1 MKNIIAILLL
11 SLPFLLLI
19 DPNITKGQPQ
29 KVIRIAGDNQFPP
42 FEYLTESG
50 VYTGFNVDV
59 MNAISIETGL
69 KFEFYPMPWNQAIK
83 ALHEGKVDAIQGMK
97 YSKERDKIYD
107 FSDRYF
113 TSTQAIFVRKDNLYI
128 RQLKDLKHR
137 TVIVQRGDIANEL
150 IQKEKNIRL
159 IQVNT
164 QQEAIQKL
172 YAKKADAFVGN
183 RITGQYLIQQ
193 KQWQN
198 QIKLVGAPLHAEAY
212 GVAVLPKN
220 RRYLPLINE
229 GLAAIKEKQT
239 YQKIE
244 EKWFGEYIPPV
255 RYRLEQILFLFQIG
269 IVVIVIITMII
280 LWWNRLLK
288 KEVAKRTRQIEQ
300 INQKLEEKM
309 ALLEENVF
317 FQQQLLDSAYSC
329 YIMLNRQ
336 GQIQMLNGRAKQ
348 FFHIGDEVLSLPYH
362 ETKIIDWIPT
372 EKIQESLL
380 KSKPILQEETSQK
393 KQVITYGIYP
403 IITRSGSTEGVVI
416 NFHDITKRRA
426 LEKKAAE
433 SNRLRAL
440 GQLMLGIAHEIR
452 NPLTAILTY
461 TQLLPKKM
469 DNPEFRQFFTQQ
481 VTDEIIRLNGL
492 IDHLLDYARPKKSS
506 PVVFSLP
513 KLIEDLLKLLKPKW
527 DKKGIHIHL
536 NFDPPSYVYADRQQ
550 IQQVLMNI
558 LINAIQAI
566 SDKGSIQ
573 IATTS
578 EPDMVQLQIA
588 DNGTGIDEQNLHK
601 IFEPFYTSKPDGVG
615 LGLSISYQL
624 IQENKGSIEVHSSQG
639 EGTQFTIHLPAVH
652 TRKDETHVAVSD
664 HR

>member
-1 MKNIIAILLL
+1 LKKIIALIILW
-11 SLPFLLLI
+11 LPFSLLI
-19 DPNITKGQPQ
+19 GPNITQSQPQ

-69 KFEFYPMPWNQAIK
+69 KFEFYPMPWNQAIQ

-97 YSKERDKIYD
+97 YSKERDKVYD

-150 IQKEKNIRL
+150 MQKEKNIKL
-159 IQVNT
+159 IQVDT

-193 KQWQN
+193 SQWQN
-198 QIKLVGAPLHAEAY
+198 QIKIVGEPLHAEAY
-212 GVAVLPKN
+212 GVAVLPNNK
-220 RRYLPLINE
+220 RYLPLINE

-255 RYRLEQILFLFQIG
+255 RYRLEKVLFLFQVG
-269 IVVIVIITMII
+269 IVIIAMITLAI
-280 LWWNRLLK
+280 LWWNHLLK

-309 ALLEENVF
+309 TLLEENVF

-336 GQIQMLNGRAKQ
+336 GNVQMLNGRAKA
-348 FFHIGDEVLSLPYH
+348 FFNISDEILSLPYH
-362 ETKIIDWIPT
+362 ETKIIDWIPA

-380 KSKPILQEETSQK
+380 KSKPFLQEEASRK
-393 KQVITYGIYP
+393 NQVITYGIYP
-403 IITRSGSTEGVVI
+403 ITTRSGTTEGIVI

-433 SNRLRAL
+433 SHRLRAL
-440 GQLMLGIAHEIR
+440 GQMMMGIAHEIR

-469 DNPEFRQFFTQQ
+469 DNLEFRQFFTQQ

-506 PVVFSLP
+506 PVAFSLP
-513 KLIEDLLKLLKPKW
+513 ELIEDLLKLLKPKW
-527 DKKGIHIHL
+527 HQKGIHVSL
-536 NFDPPSYVYADRQQ
+536 DFDSSSHVYADRQQ

-558 LINAIQAI
+558 LINAIQAV
-566 SDKGSIQ
+566 SDKGCIQ
-573 IATTS
+573 LSTTS
-578 EPDMVQLQIA
+578 EEETVKLQIT

-601 IFEPFYTSKPDGVG
+601 VFEPFFTSKPDGVG

-624 IQENKGSIEVHSSQG
+624 IRENKGAIEVHSTKG
-639 EGTQFTIHLPAVH
+639 EGTQFTIQLPSVN
-652 TRKDETHVAVSD
+652 TRKDEMHVSVSD